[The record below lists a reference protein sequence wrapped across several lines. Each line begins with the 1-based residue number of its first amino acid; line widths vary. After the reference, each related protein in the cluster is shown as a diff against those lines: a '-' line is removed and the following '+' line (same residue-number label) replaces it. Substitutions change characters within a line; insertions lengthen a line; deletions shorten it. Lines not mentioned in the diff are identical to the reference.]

1 MNRSHPSAPDHVGGT
16 HRVCHFLLSQAEN
29 NPPRQPPFFRGSS
42 TFYGWLSNWCRHMV
56 YRSYSTTESNE
67 WTRVFFAC
75 RTALRSQAGLNV
87 AETLLPLLVLHRLCF
102 GGGVDQN
109 SLLSEIND
117 VLTICA
123 ENNGSPS
130 NSSLSRSDRRK
141 AIGAVFALMDLLE
154 QWVEPESERRYTLKK
169 GRHNVGCSYDWQQ
182 SDAAMRIDDMV
193 RKVSY
198 SLRAKAAASVGMH
211 GCALRYLEM
220 ASRAAVA
227 DQVFGRV
234 GTDLHRDPNRSRAA
248 GFCPKEDVCLM
259 KDVLAS
265 LNDYETMFVLG
276 DENIWSSPIERV
288 RDSIRQKEALSDW
301 QGAIHDYERAE
312 QLNLG
317 DASIRLGSLHCL
329 LQLGHFES
337 VLLQVNGTMHDHM
350 HDAKELASAA
360 TVPLAIEA
368 SWRLGKWDKLS
379 DLLETEQSTITNSD
393 GLYQVHLGEAMLG
406 IHRKAFD
413 RVFQS
418 VKSARVAVM
427 EGLSSVARE
436 SYVRAYDHIV
446 RLQSLREVEDA
457 ADLLRCEETLAIGEL
472 VDDASFGWNR
482 RLDFVSSTGTT
493 AVINVRLA
501 LARLSADP
509 AFEGYLFLRMGK
521 SGRKSGMLSMASN
534 CFAQAEATLNSIDND
549 RKAALKSDL
558 LMQLAKLRHEC
569 GDSSVALRMLGQEN
583 IVTMNALDDCGLL
596 NSCCRQVVDLLGV
609 KNHGMNEPKIID
621 VFARSAL
628 QSTRWMIESG
638 LKGGAEITSRF
649 RIIHRVSPKFEKGM
663 SIF

>member
-1 MNRSHPSAPDHVGGT
+1 
-16 HRVCHFLLSQAEN
+16 
-29 NPPRQPPFFRGSS
+29 
-42 TFYGWLSNWCRHMV
+42 MV
-56 YRSYSTTESNE
+56 YRSYSSTESNE
-67 WTRVFFAC
+67 WTKVFFAC
-75 RTALRSQAGLNV
+75 RTALRTQAGLNV
-87 AETLLPLLVLHRLCF
+87 AESLLPLLVLHRLCF
-102 GGGVDQN
+102 GGVADQN
-109 SLLSEIND
+109 TLLAEIKD
-117 VLTICA
+117 VLTISA
-123 ENNGSPS
+123 EHNGSPS
-130 NSSLSRSDRRK
+130 NHCLSGSDRRK
-141 AIGAVFALMDLLE
+141 AVGAIFALMDLLQ
-154 QWVEPESERRYTLKK
+154 QWVEPESERRYTQKK
-169 GRHNVGCSYDWQQ
+169 GRHNDEEPRTTWSHDWQQ

-193 RKVSY
+193 GKIPY

-220 ASRAAVA
+220 ASRAAIA
-227 DQVFGRV
+227 DQVFGRA
-234 GTDLHRDPNRSRAA
+234 GADLHRDPNRSRAA

-265 LNDYETMFVLG
+265 LNDYETMFVMG
-276 DENIWSSPIERV
+276 DENIWSSPVERV
-288 RDSIRQKEALSDW
+288 RDSIRQKEALCDW

-317 DASIRLGSLHCL
+317 DAAIRLGGLHCL

-337 VLLQVNGTMHDHM
+337 VLLQVNGIIHDNKHS
-350 HDAKELASAA
+350 ATSPASAA

-379 DLLETEQSTITNSD
+379 DLLKTERSTIKNCD

-406 IHRKAFD
+406 IHRKEFD
-413 RVFQS
+413 RVFLS

-436 SYVRAYDHIV
+436 SYARSYDHVV

-457 ADLLRCEETLAIGEL
+457 ADLLRSKEALAIGEH
-472 VDDASFGWNR
+472 VDDSSFGWNR
-482 RLDFVSSTGTT
+482 RLDFVSSTGKTE
-493 AVINVRLA
+493 VINVRLA
-501 LARLSADP
+501 LARLSADS
-509 AFEGYLFLRMGK
+509 ALEGSLFLRMGK
-521 SGRKSGMLSMASN
+521 SGRKNGMLSMASN
-534 CFAQAEATLNSIDND
+534 CFAQAEAALNSIDNE
-549 RKAALKSDL
+549 RKATSKSEL

-583 IVTMNALDDCGLL
+583 IETMNALDDDGLL

-609 KNHGMNEPKIID
+609 KKHGMNESKIID
-621 VFARSAL
+621 VFVRSAL

-638 LKGGAEITSRF
+638 LKGAAEIESRF

-663 SIF
+663 CDFCMFVFQFA